1 MSYHEIDNIAKNG
14 KYVRSKNRN
23 SGAKLFDKE
32 IREVFTDKSKKDKN
46 FVPGPG
52 QYEYASEFGIYKDN
66 KW

>member
-1 MSYHEIDNIAKNG
+1 MSYQEIDNIAING

-32 IREVFTDKSKKDKN
+32 IREAFTDKSKKDKE

-52 QYEYASEFGIYKDN
+52 QYNRPS
-66 KW
+66 